1 MTAGRHPMHGPNRLK
16 LGIFSA
22 NAEGGLALTRAPER
36 WPARWPQIVEAARIA
51 DRAGLEF
58 FLPIARWKGYGG
70 VTNSREWSFETLTH
84 AAALAGVTE
93 RIALF
98 ATVHVP
104 MVHPV
109 FAAKALATIDHA
121 SNGRAGLNIVCG
133 WHPEEFAMF
142 GAADDRGTLRPGPGM
157 VRNPAPHLHRGG
169 AVRLPRPLL
178 RPAQRLRAAAA
189 AAAAAAGDAERRL
202 LARRPRL
209 RRARRRLSCSP
220 PSSRSTTAA
229 PRSPTCTPAPPRTG
243 RSVGVYATAHVVCRP
258 TQSEAEDYYEWY
270 AVTMEDT
277 AAADHYM
284 GTKEKFSGSH
294 DPLAYRLHRKRF
306 VGGGG
311 TFPLVGTPHAHRR
324 AIAADQRGRLRR
336 RGAVLRELSR
346 RAAVFHRDGAAA
358 AARGGAARRAVKRQH
373 AAPVAAHAS
382 SAAATRSA
390 PSTSSRHRPQHPRD
404 RRADRLRRGAEAG
417 GERAVLDASGAARRR
432 RAAAPTRPSRA
443 AARSLRSWSSSASG
457 RRRAGRA
464 DSSAPSRPPNRATE
478 RANAASASARAGAG
492 NSANSPISASGRI
505 IR

>member
-70 VTNSREWSFETLTH
+70 VTNGREWSFETLTH
-84 AAALAGVTE
+84 AAALAGATE

-142 GAADDRGTLRPGPGM
+142 GVPMIEERYAQGLEWFEI
-157 VRNPAPHLHRGG
+157 VRRIYTEDSPFDFHGG
-169 AVRLPRPLL
+169 FYDLCNVSGQPRPLQQPWPVTL
-178 RPAQRLRAAAA
+178 NAGFSPAGRDFAARAADVLLTTFVEIEDGRAHVADIHARAAAH
-189 AAAAAAGDAERRL
+189 
-202 LARRPRL
+202 
-209 RRARRRLSCSP
+209 
-220 PSSRSTTAA
+220 
-229 PRSPTCTPAPPRTG
+229 G
-243 RSVGVYATAHVVCRP
+243 RNVGVCATAHVVCRT
-258 TQSEAEDYYEWY
+258 TQNEAEDYYEWY

-311 TFPLVGTPHAHRR
+311 TYPLVGTPE
-324 AIAADQRGRLRR
+324 AIAEQLVRISAAGFAGVALSFVNYS
-336 RGAVLRELSR
+336 AELPYFIATVLPLLREAGL
-346 RAAVFHRDGAAA
+346 RD
-358 AARGGAARRAVKRQH
+358 
-373 AAPVAAHAS
+373 AP
-382 SAAATRSA
+382 
-390 PSTSSRHRPQHPRD
+390 
-404 RRADRLRRGAEAG
+404 
-417 GERAVLDASGAARRR
+417 
-432 RAAAPTRPSRA
+432 
-443 AARSLRSWSSSASG
+443 
-457 RRRAGRA
+457 
-464 DSSAPSRPPNRATE
+464 
-478 RANAASASARAGAG
+478 
-492 NSANSPISASGRI
+492 
-505 IR
+505 